1 MDIDH
6 KYKEYLIALTKT
18 IVIDNIE
25 CFKKNKNSY
34 EKFVESDESSV
45 FKDEFVEYPLLQSYE
60 KIDIIVQT
68 RYIL

>member
-45 FKDEFVEYPLLQSYE
+45 FKDEFVECPLL
-60 KIDIIVQT
+60 
-68 RYIL
+68 